1 MSTDEGK
8 NMILYPEGHIQIFH
22 SFGAATLINKRVSSF
37 FEKYFQSEN
46 VLQQFEN
53 LREELLSNFKSISSE
68 ISRIEREWIQ
78 TGTNDTERGRGYVF
92 LPHPKV
98 WISIWERLFFF
109 YRAFFYCPFITK
121 EGNESNVDA
130 MYHKCKSAIKG
141 LVYQHLKSNQG
152 ILFTKMVDKVTED
165 LLPKRITYLVETIE
179 NLRIKREEILRNQIV
194 FHKLAE
200 EVKDFQ
206 ISARKIHSN
215 NFQNDIKGN
224 TTGLF

>member
-1 MSTDEGK
+1 MTQKGDVA
-8 NMILYPEGHIQIFH
+8 MYFYPTQR
-22 SFGAATLINKRVSSF
+22 FGYLFGSAC
-37 FEKYFQSEN
+37 
-46 VLQQFEN
+46 
-53 LREELLSNFKSISSE
+53 
-68 ISRIEREWIQ
+68 
-78 TGTNDTERGRGYVF
+78 
-92 LPHPKV
+92 
-98 WISIWERLFFF
+98 FFF
-109 YRAFFYCPFITK
+109 YRAFFYCPFITN